1 MGWLASRTTYHDKLF
16 ALVDRTRRGAGAPLI
31 QRGADDVVSHLLGP
45 AVASRPVAT
54 ARDLVVLPE
63 DIGLMA
69 IFTGPRGAVARAVP
83 PQGGVTAGIG
93 AVLAGYT
100 DQIAYYAARY
110 PALLRRPLPTRLIG
124 LAGTDTFARVAVET
138 FAELARHTHAYLE
151 AGVNMARSWQVVCSD
166 RAHYRAPPGAG
177 RCAVQDPARVALLR
191 GPDEPGRD
199 YAYEATTDVMANMA
213 LVFDP
218 AGNLISQQVKT
229 YLTPVEAPDQLD
241 LVPGEVSGGLSPV
254 RTPVGALG
262 FVTSK
267 DSWMPD
273 VTAKLDEGHVD
284 LLVQPE
290 FFVGDTVR
298 STGMWAP
305 DNLLASGY
313 SDLLRHP
320 SFRAMALAEMTGSVY
335 DLSAD
340 AQQHI
345 AVKPVVGRRPR
356 GALVGQSPSV
366 GLLRVAPW
374 LVPDPLSA
382 SEGTEQRRHRLARA
396 GEAALPLGG
405 GPACSAPDVAG
416 PCRGGQVEGVIWADV
431 DVGARPRRVPRRR
444 VRHGRT
450 PFSINRPIA
459 PSPRSQRNVRI
470 AARRGA
476 AWAVFE
482 ERRGGHDQVLL
493 ARSSDHG
500 RTWGTRLVHPTGRRP
515 GGAQEQWPS
524 ISVGAD
530 GRVWIAWQDDS
541 SGVMRV
547 YAAGSRDGGRT
558 FSVPR
563 AVAPD
568 APRGVAQLHPSI
580 AATTTGRAVVAFVD
594 ERGRNADGLP
604 QAQARLA
611 RLDARGSVVPSL
623 RVSTGEPVALA
634 RQMNNAWAP
643 DVVARSKR
651 VLVSWIDFHTYDWR
665 VYSRLSADGG
675 QTLAP
680 ATPVSADPGAGG
692 TEPDPEALTDT
703 PRGAFT
709 GDGPLVAYTDY
720 RKRVSSQVAPHQLY
734 DIAVATPGRRPVQID
749 GNGTTQRSSFAPAI
763 AGSEGIGATVVWQDH
778 ARGDADVLIRFAV
791 GEGAVG
797 AALRVD
803 DAGAIG
809 WNSWRPDVAFYGG
822 TTPGVLVCWE
832 DDRDGPSQIFC
843 ARASD
848 FRLEAAVV
856 SARWRTRAT
865 TR

>member
-1 MGWLASRTTYHDKLF
+1 
-16 ALVDRTRRGAGAPLI
+16 
-31 QRGADDVVSHLLGP
+31 
-45 AVASRPVAT
+45 
-54 ARDLVVLPE
+54 
-63 DIGLMA
+63 MA

-83 PQGGVTAGIG
+83 AQGGVAAGIG

-100 DQIAYYAARY
+100 DQVAFYAARY

-124 LAGTDTFARVAVET
+124 LAGTDTFGRVAVET

-151 AGVNMARSWQVVCSD
+151 AGVNMARSWRVVCSD
-166 RAHYRAPPGAG
+166 RARYRPPPGAG
-177 RCAVQDPARVALLR
+177 ACAVEDAARVALLR

-199 YAYEATTDVMANMA
+199 YAYEATTDAVANMA

-218 AGNLISQQVKT
+218 DGKLVSKQVKT

-254 RTPVGALG
+254 RTPVGTLG

-298 STGMWAP
+298 GTGMWAP

-335 DLSAD
+335 DLAAD

-356 GALVGQSPSV
+356 GALVGQTPSV

-374 LVPDPLSA
+374 LVADPLSA
-382 SEGTEQRRHRLARA
+382 SEPIEQRRRRLANA
-396 GEAALPLGG
+396 GEAALPLGH

-431 DVGARPRRVPRRR
+431 EVASHPRYAPRRR
-444 VRHGRT
+444 IRHGRT
-450 PFSINRPIA
+450 PFSVSRPVA
-459 PSPRSQRNVRI
+459 PSPRAQRNVRL
-470 AARRGA
+470 AQRDGTV
-476 AWAVFE
+476 WAIFE
-482 ERRGGHDQVLL
+482 ERRRGHDQVVV
-493 ARSSDHG
+493 ARSPDRG
-500 RTWGTRLVHPTGRRP
+500 RTWGGKLVHPTGRR
-515 GGAQEQWPS
+515 AETADERWPS
-524 ISVGAD
+524 IAVGRD
-530 GRVWIAWQDDS
+530 NRVWVAWQDDS

-547 YAAGSRDGGRT
+547 YAASSRDGGRT
-558 FSVPR
+558 FG
-563 AVAPD
+563 APQ
-568 APRGVAQLHPSI
+568 PVAQDPPPSAAQLRPSI
-580 AATTTGRAVVAFVD
+580 AATTAGRAVVAFID
-594 ERGRNADGLP
+594 ERGHNADGLP

-611 RLDARGSVVPSL
+611 RLDVRAGLTPSL
-623 RVSTGEPVALA
+623 RVSAAEPVALA

-643 DVVARSKR
+643 DVVARGAR

-665 VYSRLSADGG
+665 VYERASSDGG
-675 QTLAP
+675 QTLAG
-680 ATPVSADPGAGG
+680 TIQVSADPGAGG
-692 TEPDPEALTDT
+692 SEPDPEALTDT
-703 PRGAFT
+703 PRGTFT
-709 GDGPLVAYTDY
+709 GDGPLIAYTDY
-720 RKRVSSQVAPHQLY
+720 RKRAASQRAPHQLY
-734 DIAVATPGRRPVQID
+734 DIAVAAPGERPVRAD
-749 GNGTTQRSSFAPAI
+749 GNGTAPRSSFAPVI
-763 AGSEGIGATVVWQDH
+763 AGFEGTGAVVAWQDH
-778 ARGDADVLIRFAV
+778 PRGDADVLMRFVV

-797 AALRVD
+797 PAQRVD
-803 DAGAIG
+803 DAGTVG
-809 WNSWRPDVAFYGG
+809 WNSWRPDIALYGG
-822 TTPGVLVCWE
+822 PEPGVLVCWE

-848 FRLEAAVV
+848 YRLEAAVA
-856 SARWRTRAT
+856 SP
-865 TR
+865 